1 MEALAETMF
10 RETLESQIQAA
21 LSAFPS

>member
-1 MEALAETMF
+1 MEALAGTMF
-10 RETLESQIQAA
+10 RETLESQFQAA